1 VDRLCRA
8 PVKIVLE
15 GDGRR
20 WHTRVQDF
28 PRDARRRRDAAR
40 AGYLTINYLYEEL
53 RDDPDGVEAEI
64 LEILGFGGDVPR
76 KR

>member
-1 VDRLCRA
+1 VGHPAGAGGQLHLALVGRPTMRQ
-8 PVKIVLE
+8 VL
-15 GDGRR
+15 DI
-20 WHTRVQDF
+20 
-28 PRDARRRRDAAR
+28 
-40 AGYLTINYLYEEL
+40 LTINYLYEEL